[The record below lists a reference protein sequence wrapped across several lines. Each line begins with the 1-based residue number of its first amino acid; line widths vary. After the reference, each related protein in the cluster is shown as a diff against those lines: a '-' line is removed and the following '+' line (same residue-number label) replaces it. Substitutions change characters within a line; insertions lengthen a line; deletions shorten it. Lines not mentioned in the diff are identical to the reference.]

1 MKLND
6 KRFWKFEAMM
16 LLCGVLL
23 FCLLCSLLIFSS
35 AEIDSGS
42 GFMLILLFPVLLF
55 YFSICGIPVWLL
67 YKGGSWLKLA
77 GYLYFISSLLVIAP
91 IMTFMYDWNPAT
103 ANMRPEN
110 IPIDEG
116 KFFTDNEFT
125 IIICVGWTMSLIIP
139 VLVTSYLS
147 KRWIMK
153 DNQGHEWIIDS
164 ARRAIQGNL
173 QSNVRAI
180 AIGYRYN
187 RLTLK
192 CYLDSLPSE
201 QDKEMLS
208 DIAGEIISNFPPDKI
223 PRTTEICEFSNVP
236 ISELDKLDSFIYIR
250 NDEL

>member
-1 MKLND
+1 
-6 KRFWKFEAMM
+6 M

-23 FCLLCSLLIFSS
+23 FCLLCSALICSG

-42 GFMLILLFPVLLF
+42 GIIIILLFPIFLL
-55 YFSICGIPVWLL
+55 YFAICGIPTWLL
-67 YKGGSWLKLA
+67 YNGGSWLKLA

-116 KFFTDNEFT
+116 TFFTDNEFAV
-125 IIICVGWTMSLIIP
+125 IICVGWAMSLIIP
-139 VLVTSYLS
+139 VVFTSYLS
-147 KRWIMK
+147 KRWIIK
-153 DNQGHEWIIDS
+153 DNQGHGWIVDS
-164 ARRAIQGNL
+164 ASRAIQGNL

-201 QDKEMLS
+201 QDKELLS
-208 DIAGEIISNFPPDKI
+208 DIVGEIISDFPPDKI
-223 PRTTEICEFSNVP
+223 PRTTEICELSNVP
-236 ISELDKLDSFIYIR
+236 ISELDRLDSFIYIITNER
-250 NDEL
+250 

>member
-1 MKLND
+1 
-6 KRFWKFEAMM
+6 M

-23 FCLLCSLLIFSS
+23 FCLLCSALICND

-42 GFMLILLFPVLLF
+42 GIILILLFPIFLL
-55 YFSICGIPVWLL
+55 YFAICGIPTWLL
-67 YKGGSWLKLA
+67 YNGASWMKLA

-116 KFFTDNEFT
+116 TFFTDNEFAV
-125 IIICVGWTMSLIIP
+125 IICVGWAMSLIIP
-139 VLVTSYLS
+139 VVFTSYLS
-147 KRWIMK
+147 KRWIIK
-153 DNQGHEWIIDS
+153 DNQGHGWIVDS
-164 ARRAIQGNL
+164 ASRAIQGNL

-201 QDKEMLS
+201 QDKELLS
-208 DIAGEIISNFPPDKI
+208 DIAGEIISDFPPDKI

-250 NDEL
+250 TDEL

>member
-1 MKLND
+1 MKLTD

-23 FCLLCSLLIFSS
+23 FFLLCSALIYNG

-67 YKGGSWLKLA
+67 YEGSSWLKLA
-77 GYLYFISSLLVIAP
+77 GYLYLISSLLVIAP
-91 IMTFMYDWNPAT
+91 IIIFLYDWNPST

-116 KFFTDNEFT
+116 TFFTSNEFA
-125 IIICVGWTMSLIIP
+125 IIICIGWAMSLVIP
-139 VLVTSYLS
+139 VLVTSYFS

-153 DNQGHEWIIDS
+153 NNQGYKWFIAS
-164 ARRAIQGNL
+164 ASRAIQGNL

-187 RLTLK
+187 HLTLK

-208 DIAGEIISNFPPDKI
+208 DIAGEMISDFPPDKI

-250 NDEL
+250 TDEL

>member
-1 MKLND
+1 MKLTD
-6 KRFWKFEAMM
+6 KRFWKFEVMM

-23 FCLLCSLLIFSS
+23 FCLLCSALICND

-42 GFMLILLFPVLLF
+42 GIILILLFPIFLL
-55 YFSICGIPVWLL
+55 YFAICGIPTWLL
-67 YKGGSWLKLA
+67 YNGASWMKLA

-116 KFFTDNEFT
+116 TFFTDNEFAV
-125 IIICVGWTMSLIIP
+125 IICVGWAMSLIIP
-139 VLVTSYLS
+139 VVFTSYLS
-147 KRWIMK
+147 KRWIIK
-153 DNQGHEWIIDS
+153 DNQGHGWIVDS
-164 ARRAIQGNL
+164 ASRAIQGNL

-201 QDKEMLS
+201 QDKELLS
-208 DIAGEIISNFPPDKI
+208 DIAGEIISDFPPDKI
-223 PRTTEICEFSNVP
+223 PRTTEICELSNVP

-250 NDEL
+250 TDEL

>member
-1 MKLND
+1 MKLTHR
-6 KRFWKFEAMM
+6 RFWKFEAMM

-23 FCLLCSLLIFSS
+23 FCLLCSALICNG

-42 GFMLILLFPVLLF
+42 GIILILLFPIFLL
-55 YFSICGIPVWLL
+55 YFAICGIPTWLL
-67 YKGGSWLKLA
+67 YNGGSWMKLA

-116 KFFTDNEFT
+116 TFFTDNEFAV
-125 IIICVGWTMSLIIP
+125 IICVGWAMSLIIP
-139 VLVTSYLS
+139 VVFTSYLS
-147 KRWIMK
+147 KRWIIK
-153 DNQGHEWIIDS
+153 DNQGHGWIVDS
-164 ARRAIQGNL
+164 ASRAIQGNL

-192 CYLDSLPSE
+192 CYLDSFPSE
-201 QDKEMLS
+201 QDKELLS
-208 DIAGEIISNFPPDKI
+208 DIAGEIISDCPPDKI

-250 NDEL
+250 TNEL

>member
-1 MKLND
+1 MKLTD

-23 FCLLCSLLIFSS
+23 FCLLCSALICND

-42 GFMLILLFPVLLF
+42 GIILILLFPIFLL
-55 YFSICGIPVWLL
+55 YFAICGIPTWLL
-67 YKGGSWLKLA
+67 YNGASWMKLA

-91 IMTFMYDWNPAT
+91 IMTFMYEWNPAT

-110 IPIDEG
+110 IPIEEG
-116 KFFTDNEFT
+116 TYFTDNEFAV
-125 IIICVGWTMSLIIP
+125 IICVGWAMSLIIP
-139 VLVTSYLS
+139 VVFTSYLS

-164 ARRAIQGNL
+164 AIRAIQGNL

-208 DIAGEIISNFPPDKI
+208 DIAGEIISDFPPDKI

-250 NDEL
+250 TDEL

>member
-1 MKLND
+1 
-6 KRFWKFEAMM
+6 M

-23 FCLLCSLLIFSS
+23 FFLLCSALIYNG

-67 YKGGSWLKLA
+67 YNGGSWLKLA
-77 GYLYFISSLLVIAP
+77 GCLYFISSLLVIVP

-125 IIICVGWTMSLIIP
+125 VIICVGWAMLLIIP
-139 VLVTSYLS
+139 VVFTSYLS
-147 KRWIMK
+147 KRCLMK
-153 DNQGHEWIIDS
+153 EKQGHKWIIDS
-164 ARRAIQGNL
+164 ASRAIQGNL

-192 CYLDSLPSE
+192 
-201 QDKEMLS
+201 
-208 DIAGEIISNFPPDKI
+208 
-223 PRTTEICEFSNVP
+223 
-236 ISELDKLDSFIYIR
+236 
-250 NDEL
+250 